1 MGSTS
6 SKCMQIVLLCIC
18 FLAVFIS
25 LSVTFHRFKFKT
37 SAKFDH
43 RIHAVVPHSEFDI
56 VLSYYAEDV
65 RHVSRFIRYLR
76 NVSTIQRLN
85 PRVIV
90 YNKNANVSIVY
101 LKDAL
106 LADIVRAL
114 PNQGREGATYLTHII
129 ENYDTIANH
138 TLFSQ
143 AGVEGI
149 TDIGLA
155 DWFSARLLN
164 QFNSMVGYMPL
175 VSNNWIS
182 TYDCG
187 HHSQYA
193 YLPRLPQL
201 WGIVEQTLCP
211 PGGQA
216 VGISKELF
224 VCTITISSV

>member
-1 MGSTS
+1 MKQVENIKSLGSTS
-6 SKCMQIVLLCIC
+6 SNYERIALLCIC
-18 FLAVFIS
+18 FLVVFIS
-25 LSVTFHRFKFKT
+25 LSVKFHRFKFKT
-37 SAKFDH
+37 VSKIDH
-43 RIHAVVPHSEFDI
+43 PIRAVVSHSEFDI
-56 VLSYYAEDV
+56 VFSYYAEDIWDV
-65 RHVSRFIRYLR
+65 ERFIRYLK
-76 NVSTIQRLN
+76 NVSTIQRLS

-90 YNKNANVSIVY
+90 YNKNVKTSIEY
-101 LKDAL
+101 LKDTL

-114 PNQGREGATYLTHII
+114 PNRGREGATYLTHII

-149 TDIGLA
+149 TDVGLA
-155 DWFSARLLN
+155 DWFLTRLLH

-201 WGIVEQTLCP
+201 WGIVE
-211 PGGQA
+211 
-216 VGISKELF
+216 
-224 VCTITISSV
+224 